1 MNEGSKKMKS
11 EKKNTPTAKRLI
23 FDLLQIL
30 IIAVL
35 MGMAVQFFCKPTV
48 ISGDSMN
55 PTLENEDFY
64 LLNRLEV
71 WTKTIDSRDIV
82 VFKTETDRLFI
93 KRVIGLPG
101 DKVAVKKGKVLV
113 NDKVIAEDYI
123 NDVYTDGE
131 LEVVVPENAY
141 FVLGD
146 NRLPG
151 RSLDSRYDE
160 VGFVKHGDI
169 IGTTMLRVRPL

>member
-1 MNEGSKKMKS
+1 MKR
-11 EKKNTPTAKRLI
+11 EKKEINTFKRLV
-23 FDLLQIL
+23 FDLVQIFA
-30 IIAVL
+30 IAIL
-35 MGMAVQFFCKPTV
+35 LGMAVQFFFKPTV

-64 LLNRLEV
+64 LLNRVEV
-71 WTKTIDSRDIV
+71 WSKTIDSKDVV
-82 VFKTETDRLFI
+82 VFKKGENRLLV

-101 DKVAVKKGKVLV
+101 DKVEVKKGKVWV
-113 NDKVIAEDYI
+113 NDKIVSEDYI
-123 NDVYTDGE
+123 NGDFTDGE
-131 LEVVVPENAY
+131 LEVTVPENAY

-160 VGFVKHGDI
+160 VGFVEHGDI
-169 IGTTMLRVRPL
+169 IGTTMLRVRPW